1 MTTKQHLT
9 LTYIVQAICM
19 LSALVIIP
27 YVMVLNIREA
37 RWGMVV
43 MNLGSIIALFVVGV
57 LQFKIRQQRQR
68 YDQHM
73 RIVEKTRN
81 QITRELQIQASFP
94 TCSIC
99 GKVDQEHPFPRDAI
113 SCTRA
118 DCGIKP
124 VRP

>member
-1 MTTKQHLT
+1 MTTKQQHT

-37 RWGMVV
+37 RWAMVA
-43 MNLGSIIALFVVGV
+43 MNLGSMIALFVVGV
-57 LQFKIRQQRQR
+57 LQFKIRQQRR
-68 YDQHM
+68 IYDRNMQ
-73 RIVEKTRN
+73 IIEKTRN
-81 QITRELQIQASFP
+81 QITRGLQIQASFP

-99 GKVDQEHPFPRDAI
+99 GKVDHEHPFPRDAI